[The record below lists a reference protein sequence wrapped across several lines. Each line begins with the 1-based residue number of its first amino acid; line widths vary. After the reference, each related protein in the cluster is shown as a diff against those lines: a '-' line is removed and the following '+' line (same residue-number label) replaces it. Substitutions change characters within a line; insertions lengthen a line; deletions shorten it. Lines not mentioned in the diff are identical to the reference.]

1 MQLLANFFS
10 VCAYKSLP
18 KPSQL
23 GAQLVFLLW
32 NQGFVL
38 LFSLS
43 TVWNNSEMY

>member
-10 VCAYKSLP
+10 VCTYKSLP

-23 GAQLVFLLW
+23 GVRLVFLLG

-38 LFSLS
+38 MFSLG
-43 TVWNNSEMY
+43 TVWNNSETY

>member
-10 VCAYKSLP
+10 VCTYKSLP

-23 GAQLVFLLW
+23 GVQLVFLLW

-38 LFSLS
+38 FSLG
-43 TVWNNSEMY
+43 TVWNNAETY